1 MLNTLGIRSHL
12 LILTLAPSLLLAL
25 SLGIHY
31 TRLQFVDMQQ
41 QLEER
46 GQLLAEQLAVLA
58 APLLSQGQEQSLQR
72 VLNQA
77 LNQADVRTLT
87 ALSPDRSLRAHA
99 GPSMLTSSPP
109 SDPLSITYVQGQT
122 TTRLLMPVLS
132 RHLYSLEQ
140 RLGDETRLL
149 GWLELELS
157 NQAPLLGLHRNLLVS
172 LGIIGFILIVTALLA
187 LHLSTNLCR
196 PLNQI
201 TQAIARIREGHL
213 ETRLPPLGSSELNE
227 LAEGV
232 NSMAEALLKAH
243 EDLQQNIEQTMEDIQ
258 QNMETIEIQN
268 IELDLARKEAEKA
281 SRIKSEFLANISHEI
296 RTPLNSILGFTTLL
310 QKNQLNARQQDQL
323 NAIEISAK
331 NLMAIINEILDF
343 SRIEAGKLILEPAP
357 FDLRDLIEETLN
369 SLAPSAHDKHLE
381 LACLIYHD
389 TPTQLVGDAARLRQ
403 VLTNLVNNAI
413 KFTDKGSVVVRALLE
428 DETEHQAQLCISV
441 QDTGVGLTQQDITQ
455 LFQAFCQTD
464 NSLSRQSGGTGLG
477 LAISKHLI
485 EQMKGKIHVDSQLE
499 VGSCFSI
506 SISLP
511 KVHKHQNLRIP
522 LSHSNIRV
530 ALVEPYSITRQALIH
545 QLEDLGLHT
554 LIFEQISTLHQH
566 LQDHPDAAQSMPIL
580 LLDQQAASAY
590 SQWPELAQYLEQH
603 NYHCIL
609 ICEHNSQSP
618 LLDTPNVHAL
628 TKPVR
633 TSKLRQLLIEL
644 TQGSAPK
651 PAPTEPLNAQTPR
664 ILCVDDNP
672 SNLRLIETF
681 LNDMGAEVCA
691 VSSGAAALE
700 AIQRQHFDLVF
711 MDIQMPV
718 MDGRQTTLAI
728 RQWENTRDTP
738 PLPIVALTAHALT
751 SEKRTLLQKGLDD
764 YLTKPINEQQL
775 AKTVLKWTGR
785 ALNPQATATANTL
798 LLPEPRFAV
807 LDPEEGLRR
816 AAGKTELAQEMLSML
831 LTSLPKERQA
841 IQQARYSGNQEA
853 LIQQVHHL
861 HGATQY
867 CGVPQLRQACYRC
880 ETLLNQQHPASE
892 AALDELDA
900 AIERLLLEVTPQHA

>member
-1 MLNTLGIRSHL
+1 MLNILGIRGHL
-12 LILTLAPSLLLAL
+12 LTLSLAPSLVLAL
-25 SLGIHY
+25 CLGIYY

-41 QLEER
+41 QLESR
-46 GQLLAEQLAVLA
+46 GQLLAEQLAFLA
-58 APLLSQGQEQSLQR
+58 APLLSQGQDYSLQQ

-77 LNQADVRTLT
+77 LNQADVRTLA

-109 SDPLSITYVQGQT
+109 SDPLSITYVQGQS

-140 RLGDETRLL
+140 RLGDDARLL

-157 NQAPLLGLHRNLLVS
+157 NHAPLLRLHRNLLVS
-172 LGIIGFILIVTALLA
+172 LGIIVVALIIIAGLTLY
-187 LHLSTNLCR
+187 LSMGLCR
-196 PLNQI
+196 PLGEI
-201 TQAIARIREGHL
+201 KQAIARIREGQL
-213 ETRLPPLGSSELNE
+213 ATRIPPLSNSELNE
-227 LAEGV
+227 LAEGI
-232 NSMAEALLKAH
+232 NSIAATLLKTH
-243 EDLQQNIEQTMEDIQ
+243 EDLQQNIEQTMEDLQ
-258 QNMETIEIQN
+258 QNIETIEVQN

-310 QKNQLNARQQDQL
+310 QKNQLTARQQDQL
-323 NAIEISAK
+323 NAIETSAK

-343 SRIEAGKLILEPAP
+343 SRIEAGKLILEHAP

-369 SLAPSAHDKHLE
+369 NLAPAAHDKHLE

-389 TPTQLVGDAARLRQ
+389 TPTQLVGDANRLRQ

-413 KFTDKGSVVVRALLE
+413 KFTDQGSVVVRALLE

-441 QDTGVGLTQQDITQ
+441 QDTGVGLTPQEISQ

-464 NSLSRQSGGTGLG
+464 HSLARQSGGTGLG

-499 VGSCFSI
+499 VGSSFSI

-511 KVHKHQNLRIP
+511 KVHEHQNLRIP
-522 LSHSNIRV
+522 LSQSDIRV
-530 ALVEPYSITRQALIH
+530 ALVEPYPITRQALIH
-545 QLEDLGLHT
+545 QLEDLGLAT
-554 LIFEQISTLHQH
+554 VIFETASALHQH
-566 LQDHPDAAQSMPIL
+566 LQNHPDAVQSMPIL
-580 LLDQQAASAY
+580 LLDQQAASEQA
-590 SQWPELAQYLEQH
+590 QWPELARSLELQG
-603 NYHCIL
+603 YHCIL
-609 ICEHNSQSP
+609 IYEHNSQSP
-618 LLDTPNVHAL
+618 LLDTPNIHAL

-644 TQGSAPK
+644 IQGSSPK
-651 PAPTEPLNAQTPR
+651 LIALEPSSPDHAPR

-672 SNLRLIETF
+672 SNLRLIDTF
-681 LNDMGAEVCA
+681 LRDMGAEVCA
-691 VSSGAAALE
+691 VNNGAAALE
-700 AIQRQHFDLVF
+700 AIQHQHFDLVF

-718 MDGRQTTLAI
+718 MDGSQTTLAI
-728 RQWENTRDTP
+728 RQWESTHDAP

-751 SEKRTLLQKGLDD
+751 DEKRALLQKGLDD
-764 YLTKPINEQQL
+764 YLTKPINELQL

-785 ALNPQATATANTL
+785 GLSPQPSTTSSL
-798 LLPEPRFAV
+798 PLLPKPSLAV

-831 LTSLPKERQA
+831 LQTLPRDRQA
-841 IQQARYSGNQEA
+841 IQQARQSGNPEA
-853 LIQQVHHL
+853 LLQQVHYL

-867 CGVPQLRQACYRC
+867 CGVPQLRHACYQC
-880 ETLLNQQHPASE
+880 ETLLKQKDPAIE
-892 AALDELDA
+892 TALDELDA
-900 AIERLLLEVTPQHA
+900 AIERLLLEATQHA